1 MKWSFALAAIATIAL
16 AGCHQKTAGTPTTS
30 TAAVTPPPAATT
42 PAADT
47 TGGKMAGSQ
56 PGAGAEVTTPSG
68 LKYQD
73 LVLGDGAV
81 AESGKRVSVHYTGWL
96 TDNTKFDS
104 SLDRGKP
111 FEFVLGQG
119 QVIRGWD
126 EGVKGMRVHGKR
138 RLTIPSDLGYGA
150 AGAGGGQIPPNATLI
165 FEVELLD
172 VK

>member
-1 MKWSFALAAIATIAL
+1 MSGTQAGAA
-16 AGCHQKTAGTPTTS
+16 
-30 TAAVTPPPAATT
+30 
-42 PAADT
+42 
-47 TGGKMAGSQ
+47 
-56 PGAGAEVTTPSG
+56 AEVTTPSG

-104 SLDRGKP
+104 SVDRGQP
-111 FEFVLGQG
+111 FDFVLGQG

-138 RLTIPSDLGYGA
+138 RLTIPSDLGYGPR
-150 AGAGGGQIPPNATLI
+150 GQGPIPANATLI